1 MMKYRNTIKYL
12 GLSALLLLAACSGSD
27 PLEPTPGPGPE
38 PEQQTAISFSGTM
51 LDEESVTPNAQAAP
65 ATRAAQGLEEVLT
78 GDKTFQ
84 VWGYKND
91 AATGS
96 DYTSYQAV
104 MPNFTVN
111 WGANTAYTTTSN
123 TDDWEYVGQG
133 DTPEQQAEQTIKYWD
148 FGAKAYRFFGYALGN
163 ATAAVHADPS
173 DPSSAVVTPATSPAT
188 VSVPGGFPTG
198 NSTPTSAET
207 VTFSAAVDASSQ
219 ASIAAAP
226 YFSHLWFSNGNV
238 AEYPTRQF
246 GKPVQLEFLKPFARV
261 RFLFTFV
268 EGLSFGRES
277 LKNMKF
283 YPTRAGGTSPTI
295 ATAGTVSV
303 SYPLKGNATT
313 ESWAVTPGTGASDHI
328 DAFTIDYYET
338 PGTVPTVNTQPTSWP
353 NTPQKW
359 YTVLPAPTQG
369 SYTAE
374 VCVLTEEVKSVVIP
388 AEYMSWKAGY
398 EYTYKFKITESGGIT
413 IDIVQVAI
421 NDWGNKKSSDHT
433 VYNW

>member
-1 MMKYRNTIKYL
+1 MSPMRLIL
-12 GLSALLLLAACSGSD
+12 IIFLLAACSGSD

-78 GDKTFQ
+78 NKTFQ

-104 MPNFTVN
+104 MPKFTVN

-133 DTPEQQAEQTIKYWD
+133 DTPEQRAEQTIKYWD

-163 ATAAVHADPS
+163 ATAS
-173 DPSSAVVTPATSPAT
+173 PATSPAA
-188 VSVPGGFPTG
+188 VSVPGDFPTG
-198 NSTPTSAET
+198 TSSTQSA
-207 VTFSAAVDASSQ
+207 VTFSSDVDASTD
-219 ASIAAAP
+219 ATINAAP
-226 YFSHLWFSNGNV
+226 YFSRLWFSNGNAV
-238 AEYPTRQF
+238 DYPTRQF

-268 EGLSFGRES
+268 EGLAFGREA

-283 YPTRAGGTSPTI
+283 YPTRPAAGTPPTI
-295 ATAGTVSV
+295 ATAGTVAV
-303 SYPLKGNATT
+303 SYPLKGTATV
-313 ESWAVTPGTGASDHI
+313 ESWAVTPGTEASDHI

-338 PGTVPTVNTQPTSWP
+338 PATVPDGYPVNSQPTSWP
-353 NTPQKW
+353 NTPEKW

-398 EYTYKFKITESGGIT
+398 EYTYKFKITATGGLSF
-413 IDIVQVAI
+413 DIIQSAI
-421 NDWGNKKSSDHT
+421 NMWTTKGADNL
-433 VYNW
+433 VFYNW

>member
-1 MMKYRNTIKYL
+1 M
-12 GLSALLLLAACSGSD
+12 LLATLLVFAACSSSD
-27 PLEPTPGPGPE
+27 PVEPNPTPE
-38 PEQQTAISFSGTM
+38 PEQQTVISFSGTM
-51 LDEESVTPNAQAAP
+51 QDEEAV
-65 ATRAAQGLEEVLT
+65 TRAVTGLEDVLT

-91 AATGS
+91 AYEAPN
-96 DYTSYQAV
+96 YTSYQAV

-123 TDDWEYVGQG
+123 TNDWEYVGQG
-133 DTPEQQAEQTIKYWD
+133 DTPAQQAEQTIKYWD

-163 ATAAVHADPS
+163 ATAD
-173 DPSSAVVTPATSPAT
+173 PATSPAAVT
-188 VSVPGGFPTG
+188 VPGGFPTG

-207 VTFSAAVDASSQ
+207 VTFSATVDASTD
-219 ASIAAAP
+219 ATIAAAP
-226 YFSHLWFSNGNV
+226 YFSHLWFSTGNAV
-238 AEYPTRQF
+238 DYPTRQF

-283 YPTRAGGTSPTI
+283 YPTRPAAGTSPTI
-295 ATAGTVSV
+295 ATAGTVAV
-303 SYPLKGNATT
+303 SYPLKGSATT

-328 DAFTIDYYET
+328 NAFTIDYYET
-338 PGTVPTVNTQPTSWP
+338 PDPADVPADVTVDSGLDTWP
-353 NTPQKW
+353 NRPQKW

-374 VCVLTEEVKSVVIP
+374 VCVFTEEVKSVVIP

-413 IDIVQVAI
+413 MDIIQVAI
-421 NDWGNKKSSDHT
+421 NKWGDGGTSTHV

>member
-12 GLSALLLLAACSGSD
+12 GLSTLLLLAACSGSD

-38 PEQQTAISFSGTM
+38 PEQQTVISFSGRM
-51 LDEESVTPNAQAAP
+51 HDEEAV
-65 ATRAAQGLEEVLT
+65 TRAVTGLEDVLT

-91 AATGS
+91 AATGNE
-96 DYTSYQAV
+96 YTSYQAV

-123 TDDWEYVGQG
+123 TNDWEYVGQG
-133 DTPEQQAEQTIKYWD
+133 ATEQQRAEQTIKYWD

-163 ATAAVHADPS
+163 ATA
-173 DPSSAVVTPATSPAT
+173 SPAT
-188 VSVPGGFPTG
+188 AAAAVNVPDGFPTG

-207 VTFSAAVDASSQ
+207 VTFSATVDASTP
-219 ASIAAAP
+219 ATIAAAP
-226 YFSHLWFSNGNV
+226 YFSRLWFSDGNP
-238 AEYPTRQF
+238 ANYPDKQF

-283 YPTRAGGTSPTI
+283 YPTPAGTSPTI
-295 ATAGTVSV
+295 ATAGTVAV
-303 SYPLKGNATT
+303 SYPLKGPATT

-328 DAFTIDYYET
+328 NAFTIDYYET
-338 PGTVPTVNTQPTSWP
+338 PVPGTVPTGYPVNTQPTSWP
-353 NTPQKW
+353 NTPKKW

-374 VCVLTEEVKSVVIP
+374 VCVFTEEVKSVVIP

-421 NDWGNKKSSDHT
+421 NDWGNIKSSDHT

>member
-1 MMKYRNTIKYL
+1 MKYRNTIKYL
-12 GLSALLLLAACSGSD
+12 GLSTLLLLAACSGSD

-51 LDEESVTPNAQAAP
+51 LDEESMTPNAQAAP

-78 GDKTFQ
+78 NKTFQ

-91 AATGS
+91 AATGN

-104 MPNFTVN
+104 MPEFTVN

-133 DTPEQQAEQTIKYWD
+133 DTPEKRAEQTIKYWD

-163 ATAAVHADPS
+163 ATAS
-173 DPSSAVVTPATSPAT
+173 PATSPVA
-188 VSVPGGFPTG
+188 VSVPGDFPTG
-198 NSTPTSAET
+198 TSSTQSA
-207 VTFSAAVDASSQ
+207 VTFSSAVDASTD
-219 ASIAAAP
+219 ATINAAP
-226 YFSHLWFSNGNV
+226 YFSRLWFSNGNA

-268 EGLSFGRES
+268 EGLAFGREA
-277 LKNMKF
+277 LKNIRF
-283 YPTRAGGTSPTI
+283 YPTSPAAGTSPTI
-295 ATAGTVSV
+295 ATAGTVAV
-303 SYPLKGNATT
+303 SYPLKGTATV
-313 ESWAVTPGTGASDHI
+313 ESWAVTPGTEASDHI

-338 PGTVPTVNTQPTSWP
+338 PATVPDGYPVNSQPTSWP
-353 NTPQKW
+353 NTPEKW

-374 VCVLTEEVKSVVIP
+374 VRVLTEEVKSVVIP

-398 EYTYKFKITESGGIT
+398 EYTYKFKITEGGELSFDIIQSG
-413 IDIVQVAI
+413 I
-421 NDWGNKKSSDHT
+421 NKWTSKGADDL
-433 VYNW
+433 VFYNW